1 MGVTACPI
9 HDVKQPGDD
18 RRVVVGTRRESAA
31 LPTLRSF
38 VVSSHFT
45 PLFSILPP
53 ISRPLREGR
62 AERRWRLDACDAPDR
77 PAMTGGQTPHRTNSP
92 SKCPPC
98 VHCAPQDARGCVRH
112 AAHWTSKAN
121 VRRDVLRNPATGTLA
136 FTALHVGFLA
146 RARARRY
153 PSPAIA
159 EAMADIGTT
168 RLRPLA
174 KASRG
179 SLGSPSGIVRLSSHG
194 SSLPGG
200 AGLADLPGTVASRI
214 GDATASPAIQG
225 SPHEAPLVD
234 EVSAIC
240 SAYCT
245 QKQVT
250 NS

>member
-1 MGVTACPI
+1 MIAVLWWARGARAPLCPPY
-9 HDVKQPGDD
+9 V
-18 RRVVVGTRRESAA
+18 
-31 LPTLRSF
+31 
-38 VVSSHFT
+38 
-45 PLFSILPP
+45 PLFSLLTSPLFSPSFLPFP
-53 ISRPLREGR
+53 GPFARGVRSAGGAWML
-62 AERRWRLDACDAPDR
+62 ATHPDR

-159 EAMADIGTT
+159 EAMGGIGTT
-168 RLRPLA
+168 RLQPLA

-194 SSLPGG
+194 SSLPEG
-200 AGLADLPGTVASRI
+200 AGLADLPGAVANRI
-214 GDATASPAIQG
+214 GDATASLRLTRTPL
-225 SPHEAPLVD
+225 EDAPQ
-234 EVSAIC
+234 ERG
-240 SAYCT
+240 
-245 QKQVT
+245 
-250 NS
+250 